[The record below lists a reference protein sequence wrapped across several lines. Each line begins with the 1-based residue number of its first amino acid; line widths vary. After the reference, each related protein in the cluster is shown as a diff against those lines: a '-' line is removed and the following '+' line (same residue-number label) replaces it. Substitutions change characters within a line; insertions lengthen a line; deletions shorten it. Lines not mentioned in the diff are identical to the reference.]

1 MKKFSSIL
9 AVALLFGAVVFNN
22 SCTSYKN
29 VPYIQN
35 SMDVD
40 LTATRNTLYD
50 ARIMPKDI
58 LTITVN
64 CPEDEKAAQRF
75 NLTTQIDRNSSFG
88 SISSSG
94 QLQQYIVSNDGKIN
108 FPLVGEITVVGK
120 TKTELERSL
129 ESLICP
135 RFITAQTVVVVNMA
149 NYKVAVLG
157 EVNRSGM
164 FTATN
169 GKMNIFEALA
179 QAGDMT
185 IWGRRDSVKVIRENE
200 FGERSIA
207 VLNLNDANVIASPYY
222 QLQQNDIVIV
232 TPNKTKA
239 KNSGIGSETSLW
251 FSATSI
257 LVSLASLLYNI
268 LK

>member
-1 MKKFSSIL
+1 MKKFTFIY
-9 AVALLFGAVVFNN
+9 AAALLFGAIVFSN

-35 SMDVD
+35 SSEVD
-40 LTATRNTLYD
+40 LTSTRNTLYD

-64 CPEDEKAAQRF
+64 CPEDENSAKRF

-88 SISSSG
+88 TVNSG
-94 QLQQYIVSNDGKIN
+94 SQLQQYIVSNDGKIN
-108 FPLVGEITVVGK
+108 FPLVGEISVVGK
-120 TKTELERSL
+120 TKTELERYL

-157 EVNRSGM
+157 EVNRSGI
-164 FTATN
+164 FTANN
-169 GKMNIFEALA
+169 GKINIFEALA

-200 FGERSIA
+200 LGERHIA

-239 KNSGIGSETSLW
+239 KNSGIGSETTLW

-257 LVSLASLLYNI
+257 LISLTSLLYNI